1 MNEYQ
6 ITVDITET
14 RDDKEGALRP
24 TERKKETGNRGATA
38 CIYTYLHEV

>member
-6 ITVDITET
+6 IAVDITET
-14 RDDKEGALRP
+14 RDDKEGAMRP
-24 TERKKETGNRGATA
+24 KERRKEKSNRGATA